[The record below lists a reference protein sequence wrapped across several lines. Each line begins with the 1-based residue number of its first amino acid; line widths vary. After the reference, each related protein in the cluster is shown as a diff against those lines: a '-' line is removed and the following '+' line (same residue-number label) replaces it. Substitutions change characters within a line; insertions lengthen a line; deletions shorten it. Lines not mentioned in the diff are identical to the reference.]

1 MRCGPDRR
9 DYRIRWAIFALCL
22 LMVGVWACG
31 RKAPPVPP
39 KRPPLPQ
46 PMEVNAW
53 REGDTIGL
61 SWRPGEH
68 DRGVVRY
75 AVLRSQ
81 WPVEAPPCES
91 CPLVFQEVGS
101 VDAAPETD
109 AYTFTDRIQTDL
121 VYSYKIEPIGSAGDR
136 GPASNRI
143 VVAPEQIGKTEE

>member
-1 MRCGPDRR
+1 MRCGAERHCPGAL
-9 DYRIRWAIFALCL
+9 WATLIFCL
-22 LMVGVWACG
+22 LMVGPCACG

-46 PMEVNAW
+46 PMELIAW
-53 REGDTIGL
+53 REGDTVGL
-61 SWRPGEH
+61 SWRPGAR

-81 WPVEAPPCES
+81 WPIEAPPCEG

-101 VDAAPETD
+101 VEAAPETD

-121 VYSYKIEPIGSAGDR
+121 VYSYKIEPRGSAGDR
-136 GPASNRI
+136 GPASRRI
-143 VVAPEQIGKTEE
+143 VVAPAAR